1 MTDKFE
7 FIENLKTK
15 KISQDQGFP
24 FLTEDIPVDMTI
36 QNTNEM
42 YLIGEFGSILSGE
55 IKVKVDVEWEGSGFN
70 PSASYY
76 VIDESGAEEYKTKY
90 EALVADDERQFL
102 EMRNSSSHYF
112 YANVKSGSKYKIYVM
127 MQMEGNICLH
137 VYKYSISGN
146 IIETFMPIVF

>member
-24 FLTEDIPVDMTI
+24 FLTKDIPVYMNI
-36 QNTNEM
+36 QNTNER

-55 IKVKVDVEWEGSGFN
+55 IKITVDVAWGGSGSN
-70 PSASYY
+70 YSASYY
-76 VIDESGAEEYKTKY
+76 IIDEFG
-90 EALVADDERQFL
+90 DEQQFEDVSL
-102 EMRNSSSHYF
+102 APAYGYRFN
-112 YANVKSGSKYKIYVM
+112 ANVKSGLKYKIYVM
-127 MQMEGNICLH
+127 IQMQGNMYLN
-137 VYKYSISGN
+137 VRKYNISGN

>member
-24 FLTEDIPVDMTI
+24 FLTEDIPVDMNI
-36 QNTNEM
+36 QNTNER

-55 IKVKVDVEWEGSGFN
+55 IKITVDAEWGKGSGFN

-76 VIDESGAEEYKTKY
+76 IIDEFG
-90 EALVADDERQFL
+90 DEQQFEDVNL
-102 EMRNSSSHYF
+102 SPAYGFHFN
-112 YANVKSGSKYKIYVM
+112 ANVKSGLKYKIYVM
-127 MQMEGNICLH
+127 IQVEGNIPLN
-137 VYKYSISGN
+137 VYTYNISGN

>member
-24 FLTEDIPVDMTI
+24 FLTEDIPVDMNI
-36 QNTNEM
+36 QNTSER

-55 IKVKVDVEWEGSGFN
+55 IKITVDIEFEGSGFN
-70 PSASYY
+70 PSLTCYI
-76 VIDESGAEEYKTKY
+76 IDEFG
-90 EALVADDERQFL
+90 DEQQFHGYQF
-102 EMRNSSSHYF
+102 N
-112 YANVKSGSKYKIYVM
+112 ANVKSGLKYKIYVM
-127 MQMEGNICLH
+127 MHMEGEISLN
-137 VYKYSISGN
+137 VYKYNISGN

>member
-24 FLTEDIPVDMTI
+24 FLTEDIPVDMNI
-36 QNTNEM
+36 QNVNER
-42 YLIGEFGSILSGE
+42 YFIGEFGSILSGE
-55 IKVKVDVEWEGSGFN
+55 IKITVDVEWEGSGFN

-76 VIDESGAEEYKTKY
+76 IIDEFG
-90 EALVADDERQFL
+90 DEQQFEDVKL
-102 EMRNSSSHYF
+102 SPAYGHQF
-112 YANVKSGSKYKIYVM
+112 YPNVKSGSKYKIYVM